1 MTDANY
7 VSYTKNIDSRF
18 LNPFETGD
26 SKKQIFFGHRYGNAQ
41 FIFLVCA
48 IISLILIQ
56 IKSQDFNKNLIMIM
70 LVLYY
75 IFLYYNLSCYIIP
88 DNHERCFVLAW
99 ICIATIIFITIV
111 ILFHKDIFKKRQV
124 GGNTHSDLF
133 DNIKQFLDG
142 GANCNKKKKDRYDGG
157 ASYEHDLFGNIKQ
170 YFLGGTNCDKKEYEG
185 GAKKENITIE
195 EFLRNEED

>member
-1 MTDANY
+1 MTEANY

-26 SKKQIFFGHRYGNAQ
+26 SKKQVFFGHRYGNAQ
-41 FIFLVCA
+41 FIFLICA
-48 IISLILIQ
+48 IVSLISIQ

-75 IFLYYNLSCYIIP
+75 IFLYYNLSCYLIP

-99 ICIATIIFITIV
+99 MCIATVILITIIV
-111 ILFHKDIFKKRQV
+111 LFHKDIFKKKQV

-133 DNIKQFLDG
+133 DNIKQYLDG
-142 GANCNKKKKDRYDGG
+142 GAHCNKKKKDFDGG
-157 ASYEHDLFGNIKQ
+157 NSYEHDLFGNIKQ
-170 YFLGGTNCDKKEYEG
+170 YFLGGTNCNKKKYEG
-185 GAKKENITIE
+185 GTKKENITIE